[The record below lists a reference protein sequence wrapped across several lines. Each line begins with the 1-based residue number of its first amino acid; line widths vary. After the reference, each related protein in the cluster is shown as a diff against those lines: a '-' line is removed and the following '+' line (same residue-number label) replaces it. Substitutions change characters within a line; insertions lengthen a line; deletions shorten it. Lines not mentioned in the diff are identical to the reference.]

1 VFQSCS
7 QRIQTLPLTSEPNGE
22 GHDVGPD
29 IKVLVVGE
37 DQDGA
42 VSTILR
48 EEGWVV
54 STSTGTEAVSAV
66 ETQRPDLVVLH
77 VQRFGLGL
85 EVCSA
90 VRSCSRVA
98 VMIVSRSSAEE
109 DLVAGLRRGADA
121 IVVEGV
127 GGREFVARAR
137 ALLRRV
143 PPSRTRDPVDVL
155 RVGAIVL
162 NPGARQVTVNDE
174 LLALPR
180 REFDIL
186 EVLMR
191 DADRIVSR
199 EALRRRLW
207 GTSRDSRTLD
217 VQVRRLRT
225 RLVIAE
231 GCRRI
236 ITIRGVGYRFASV
249 AEPLSAPDPG
259 HDLDASGNGTSNG
272 TRNGNGCDR
281 PGPIATPA
289 APS

>member
-1 VFQSCS
+1 
-7 QRIQTLPLTSEPNGE
+7 
-22 GHDVGPD
+22 
-29 IKVLVVGE
+29 
-37 DQDGA
+37 
-42 VSTILR
+42 VSTVLR
-48 EEGWVV
+48 DEGWVV
-54 STSTGTEAVSAV
+54 STATSEDAVTAV
-66 ETQRPDLVVLH
+66 DTYRPDLVVLH

-90 VRSCSRVA
+90 VRTRSRVA

-109 DLVAGLRRGADA
+109 DIVAGLRRGADA

-143 PPSRTRDPVDVL
+143 PPSRSADPVDVIT
-155 RVGAIVL
+155 VGPIVL
-162 NPGARQVTVNDE
+162 NPGARQVAVNGE

-191 DADRIVSR
+191 DADRIVTR

-225 RLVIAE
+225 RLIDAE
-231 GCRRI
+231 GSRRI
-236 ITIRGVGYRFASV
+236 ITIRGVGYRFSSV
-249 AEPLSAPDPG
+249 AEPVAPDTEY
-259 HDLDASGNGTSNG
+259 DLTA
-272 TRNGNGCDR
+272 NGNGSDR
-281 PGPIATPA
+281 PSDPVPTPA
-289 APS
+289 APN

>member
-1 VFQSCS
+1 LRPEV
-7 QRIQTLPLTSEPNGE
+7 R
-22 GHDVGPD
+22 
-29 IKVLVVGE
+29 VLVVGE
-37 DQDGA
+37 DRDGA

-48 EEGWVV
+48 DEGWVV
-54 STSTGTEAVSAV
+54 RTATSADAVTAV
-66 ETQRPDLVVLH
+66 DTYRPDLVVLH

-90 VRSCSRVA
+90 VRTRSRVA

-109 DLVAGLRRGADA
+109 DIVAGLRRGADA

-127 GGREFVARAR
+127 GDREFVARAR

-143 PPSRTRDPVDVL
+143 PPSRTADPVDVIT
-155 RVGAIVL
+155 VGLIVL
-162 NPGARQVTVNDE
+162 NPSARQVAVNGE

-191 DADRIVSR
+191 DADRIVTR

-225 RLVIAE
+225 RLTDAE

-236 ITIRGVGYRFASV
+236 ITIRGVGYRFSSV
-249 AEPLSAPDPG
+249 AEPVAPDTEY
-259 HDLDASGNGTSNG
+259 DLRTNGDGS
-272 TRNGNGCDR
+272 DR
-281 PGPIATPA
+281 PSDPVPTPA
-289 APS
+289 GPN